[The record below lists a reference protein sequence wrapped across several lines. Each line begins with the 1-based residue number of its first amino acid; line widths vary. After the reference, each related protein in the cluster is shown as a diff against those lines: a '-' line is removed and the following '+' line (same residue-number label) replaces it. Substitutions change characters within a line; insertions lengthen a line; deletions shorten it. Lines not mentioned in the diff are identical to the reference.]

1 MNMLNQDLIH
11 FLQGER
17 IVSLITT
24 DNELGRPIV
33 TNVSWLIAQPDGKTI
48 KVAIGHNASSV
59 KNIQSNP
66 QVILNVIGPNVTYEI
81 VGKAHVS
88 EIQKGV
94 IKYRIITV
102 GVESVEENMF
112 YGGKIT
118 TVPEYTKTYDA
129 ELAKKIDAEIY
140 DSMKWEHEELRG

>member
-1 MNMLNQDLIH
+1 MNRLNQELIN

-17 IVSLITT
+17 IVSLITI

-48 KVAIGHNASSV
+48 KIAIGHNASSV
-59 KNIQSNP
+59 KNIQYNP
-66 QVILNVIGPNVTYEI
+66 QVILNVIGPDVTYEI

-88 EIQKGV
+88 EIQKGA

-102 GVESVEENMF
+102 EVESIDDNMF

-118 TVPEYTKTYDA
+118 GVPEYTKTYDA
-129 ELAKKIDAEIY
+129 ELAKKIDNEIY
-140 DSMKWEHEELRG
+140 GSMKLEHEELLG

>member
-1 MNMLNQDLIH
+1 MNILNQDLMH

-48 KVAIGHNASSV
+48 KIAIGHNASSV
-59 KNIQSNP
+59 KNIQGNP
-66 QVILNVIGPNVTYEI
+66 QVILNVIGPDVTYEI
-81 VGKAHVS
+81 VGKAYVS

-94 IKYRIITV
+94 VKYRIITV
-102 GVESVEENMF
+102 QVESVEENMF

-118 TVPEYTKTYDA
+118 MVPEYTKTYDT
-129 ELAKKIDAEIY
+129 ELAKKIDNEIY
-140 DSMKWEHEELRG
+140 GSMKLEHEELQ